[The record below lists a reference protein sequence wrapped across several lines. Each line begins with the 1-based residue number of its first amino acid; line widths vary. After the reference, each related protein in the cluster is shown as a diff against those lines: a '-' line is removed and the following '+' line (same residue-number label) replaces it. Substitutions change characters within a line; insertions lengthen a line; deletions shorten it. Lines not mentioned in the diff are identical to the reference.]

1 MDFVQTLQAALG
13 WLELGV
19 PDEALRELDSLGPTE
34 RMRKQALELRLVAQM
49 KAAHWNAG
57 VDTARLL
64 CMREPKEA
72 RFFIHAAYCLHETGD
87 TVAARNFLMTGPSNL
102 IDEPLFHYNIACYH
116 AVLGQP
122 KQARS
127 HLSRAFSMDDALR
140 DIASKDS
147 DLESLGELPS

>member
-1 MDFVQTLQAALG
+1 MDFVQTLQTALG
-13 WLELGV
+13 WLELGL
-19 PDEALRELDSLGPTE
+19 PEDALKELEGLNAKE

-57 VDTARLL
+57 ADTARLL
-64 CMREPKEA
+64 CMRDPKEP

-116 AVLGQP
+116 AVLGEQ
-122 KQARS
+122 KRARS
-127 HLSRAFSMDDALR
+127 HLSRALSMD
-140 DIASKDS
+140 
-147 DLESLGELPS
+147 ESLRGRARQDADLATLGEI